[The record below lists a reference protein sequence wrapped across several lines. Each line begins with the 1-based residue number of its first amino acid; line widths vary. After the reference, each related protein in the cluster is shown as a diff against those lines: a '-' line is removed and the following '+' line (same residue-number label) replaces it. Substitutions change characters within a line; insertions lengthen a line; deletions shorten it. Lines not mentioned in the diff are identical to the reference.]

1 MYSSTARS
9 IFCRLTIT
17 HRSQIRC
24 NVVLTQRLVKSL
36 ADCGQVVK
44 GFSRSFSST
53 PSSIS
58 SYIQDFKG
66 YTLFAFP
73 RNSRHTMANGHR
85 GIEKLQHVVCFGV
98 ECLGDVLIRLTITA
112 GRGDRVGG
120 DPAGL
125 NSSLPAR
132 QGSLCV
138 RCVGASLA

>member
-1 MYSSTARS
+1 
-9 IFCRLTIT
+9 
-17 HRSQIRC
+17 
-24 NVVLTQRLVKSL
+24 
-36 ADCGQVVK
+36 
-44 GFSRSFSST
+44 
-53 PSSIS
+53 
-58 SYIQDFKG
+58 
-66 YTLFAFP
+66 
-73 RNSRHTMANGHR
+73 MANGHR

-138 RCVGASLA
+138 SVRGSQPDLRTPCYASDRARCACACGGEGTMMQTHALMCPHLHYNQCPAGTRTQPATQYYF